1 MSNKNHGDFQLDEID
16 QLTNFLSRE
25 TQNVDQYT
33 FRNELQLVKE
43 SVKMN
48 KSAKFL
54 KVKRGLF

>member
-1 MSNKNHGDFQLDEID
+1 MSNKNHGDFQLNEID

-25 TQNVDQYT
+25 TQNVDKHT

>member
-1 MSNKNHGDFQLDEID
+1 MSNKNHGDFQLNKID